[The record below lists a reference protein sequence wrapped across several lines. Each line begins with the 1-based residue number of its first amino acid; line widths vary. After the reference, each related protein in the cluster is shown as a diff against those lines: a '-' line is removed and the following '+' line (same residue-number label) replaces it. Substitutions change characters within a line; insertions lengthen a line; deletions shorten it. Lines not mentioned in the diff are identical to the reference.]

1 MLIAELWVSIRSD
14 CMKVKNCECCFM
26 PLNKDPKESGSDK
39 YCSYCFANGK
49 LIAETMTLKEL
60 KKATA

>member
-1 MLIAELWVSIRSD
+1 
-14 CMKVKNCECCFM
+14 MKVKNCECCFM